1 MTPARE
7 LRFAFV
13 FDDYDAAL
21 HLFRDVFGLETMLEL
36 DHEGGRGVILK
47 VPSATLELFDRDQG
61 KHVDEIEVGRSLGER
76 VRIAINIA
84 DLAEAAAEVVGAGA
98 APVADSVV
106 TPWGDHNHRFVTT
119 DGLQLTLFQPPGS
132 AA

>member
-1 MTPARE
+1 
-7 LRFAFV
+7 V
-13 FDDYDAAL
+13 DD
-21 HLFRDVFGLETMLEL
+21 
-36 DHEGGRGVILK
+36 
-47 VPSATLELFDRDQG
+47 
-61 KHVDEIEVGRSLGER
+61 IEVGRSLGER

-98 APVADSVV
+98 APLADPVI

-132 AA
+132 AV